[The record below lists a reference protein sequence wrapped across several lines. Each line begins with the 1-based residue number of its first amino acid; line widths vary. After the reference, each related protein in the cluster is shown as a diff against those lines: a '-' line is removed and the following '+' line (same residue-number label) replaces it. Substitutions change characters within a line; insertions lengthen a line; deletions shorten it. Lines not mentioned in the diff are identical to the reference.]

1 VIKIYIHFYGNLGSG
16 KSFSISLLAL
26 DWLEKCKEKNIKYE
40 IYSNLDFK
48 YQNGK
53 VENLFQKYR
62 MGQLQDG
69 ISRLLL
75 LDEIQFYSDARRSM
89 SNQNLHTTDIMALSR
104 KLEIDIFSTS
114 QMLSQVDKRFKE
126 LSYAL
131 ILPNLKKNGNKGILE
146 WDIIKVQE
154 NLSMKKTYIINDLK
168 KIYELYNTKN
178 VMVRASKN
186 HPVKTL

>member
-1 VIKIYIHFYGNLGSG
+1 MYIHFYGNLGSG
-16 KSFSISLLAL
+16 KSFSISLLGL

-48 YQNGK
+48 YQNGR
-53 VENLFQKYR
+53 VEDLFVKYKNQK
-62 MGQLQDG
+62 LQDG

-89 SNQNLHTTDIMALSR
+89 SNQNLQTTDIMALSR

-131 ILPNLKKNGNKGILE
+131 ILPNLKKDGNKGILE

-154 NLSMKKTYIINDLK
+154 NSSMKKTYIINDLK
-168 KIYELYNTKN
+168 KIYDLYNTKN
-178 VMVRASKN
+178 VMIRTSK
-186 HPVKTL
+186 KELKYI

>member
-1 VIKIYIHFYGNLGSG
+1 
-16 KSFSISLLAL
+16 
-26 DWLEKCKEKNIKYE
+26 
-40 IYSNLDFK
+40 
-48 YQNGK
+48 
-53 VENLFQKYR
+53 
-62 MGQLQDG
+62 
-69 ISRLLL
+69 
-75 LDEIQFYSDARRSM
+75 
-89 SNQNLHTTDIMALSR
+89 MALSR